1 MIRRTHTCGELR
13 KTHIG
18 QTVTLNGWV
27 ENFRDHGRVIFIDL
41 KDRYG
46 LAQIKFSEEVNKNAW
61 DVAFKVRS
69 QYVLSVT
76 GQVISRGEFVNPKLA
91 TGEIEVVVTSI
102 EVLNTSETPPFEITD
117 YSNVNEEL
125 RLKYRYLDLRRNRMQ
140 QNFVFRNNLVHSIRD
155 YFFKNDFIEVETP
168 VLTKSTPEGAR
179 DYLVPS
185 RVHPGEFYA
194 LPQSPQLFKQ
204 LLMVSGFE
212 KYIQIVKCFRDED
225 LRADRQPEFTQID
238 IEMSFVTKD
247 HILNMVEELV
257 QQIFKDTLNIDVP
270 RPFQRMTFTEGM
282 EVYGSDKPDLRYD
295 LKMIDV
301 SDVMKTVD
309 FQVFRSVVENG
320 GKVKIINAK
329 KGGSLTRKEIDQL
342 EASAK
347 IYGAKGLA
355 WVKVNADG
363 LQSPIVKFFKEEQI
377 KKVMELAGAEVGDL
391 ILFGA
396 GRKDIV
402 NASMGQV
409 RIQLAKMMNLYD
421 KDSFHFSFLIDAP
434 LFEKDYDTG
443 ALKSTHHP
451 FTMPLIKDIKELDGD
466 LENIMSDSYDLVI
479 NGCEI
484 GGGSIRIHKPELQ
497 AKIFSLLGISDE
509 EAELKFGFLVNALK
523 YGAPPHGGLAFGL
536 DRLCMILLKL
546 DSLRDCIAFPKTQK
560 ATCLMSEAPSAVA
573 EEQLAELSLKVQLV
587 KD

>member
-1 MIRRTHTCGELR
+1 MERRTHTCGELR
-13 KTHIG
+13 KSHIG
-18 QTVTLNGWV
+18 QQVILNGWV

-41 KDRYG
+41 RDRYG
-46 LAQIKFSEEVNKNAW
+46 LTQIKFSEEIQKDAW
-61 DVAFKVRS
+61 DIAFKVRS
-69 QYVLSVT
+69 QFVLSVT
-76 GQVISRGEFVNPKLA
+76 GKVESRGDFINPKLA
-91 TGEIEVVVTSI
+91 TGEIELVVTKI
-102 EVLNTSETPPFEITD
+102 EILNTSETPPFEITD

-125 RLKYRYLDLRRNRMQ
+125 RLKYRYLDLRRSKMQ
-140 QNFVFRNNLVHSIRD
+140 QNFIFRNNLVHSIRD

-238 IEMSFVTKD
+238 IEMSFVTKE

-257 QQIFKDTLNIDVP
+257 QKIFKDTLNMDVK

-295 LKMIDV
+295 LKMVDV
-301 SDVMKTVD
+301 TEAMRGVE
-309 FQVFRSVVENG
+309 FQVFKKALEDG
-320 GKVKIINAK
+320 GKVKLINAK
-329 KGGSLTRKEIDQL
+329 KGGSLSRKDIDQL
-342 EASAK
+342 EAAAK
-347 IYGAKGLA
+347 VYGARGLA
-355 WVKVNADG
+355 WIKVNADG
-363 LQSPIVKFFKEEQI
+363 LQSPIVKFFTDAQM
-377 KKVMELAGAEVGDL
+377 KKVLDLAGAEVGDL

-409 RIQLAKMMNLYD
+409 RIQLGKALNLYKKED
-421 KDSFHFSFLIDAP
+421 FHFSFLIDAP
-434 LFEKDYDTG
+434 LFEKDHDTG

-466 LENIMSDSYDLVI
+466 LENVMSDSYDLVI
-479 NGCEI
+479 NGNEI

-497 AKIFSLLGISDE
+497 ARIFQLLGISDE
-509 EAELKFGFLVNALK
+509 EAELKFGFLVSALK

-536 DRLCMILLKL
+536 DRLCMILLGL
-546 DSLRDCIAFPKTQK
+546 DSLRDCIAFPKTQR
-560 ATCLMSEAPSAVA
+560 ASCLMSEAPSAVS
-573 EEQLAELSLKVQLV
+573 EDQLAELSLKVHQV
-587 KD
+587 KV

>member
-1 MIRRTHTCGELR
+1 VERRTHTCGELR
-13 KTHIG
+13 KSHIG
-18 QTVTLNGWV
+18 QQVILNGWV

-41 KDRYG
+41 RDRYG
-46 LAQIKFSEEVNKNAW
+46 LTQIKFSEEIQKDAW
-61 DVAFKVRS
+61 DIAFKVRS
-69 QYVLSVT
+69 QFVLSVT
-76 GQVISRGEFVNPKLA
+76 GKVESRGDFINPKLA
-91 TGEIEVVVTSI
+91 TGEIELVVTKI
-102 EVLNTSETPPFEITD
+102 EILNTSETPPFEITD

-125 RLKYRYLDLRRNRMQ
+125 RLKYRYLDLRRAKMQ
-140 QNFVFRNNLVHSIRD
+140 QNFIFRNNLVHSIRD

-238 IEMSFVTKD
+238 IEMSFVTKE

-257 QQIFKDTLNIDVP
+257 QKIFKDTLNMDVK

-282 EVYGSDKPDLRYD
+282 EVYGSDKPDLRFD
-295 LKMIDV
+295 LKMVDV
-301 SDVMKTVD
+301 TEAMRGVE
-309 FQVFRSVVENG
+309 FQVFKKALEDG
-320 GKVKIINAK
+320 GKVKLINAK
-329 KGGSLTRKEIDQL
+329 KGGSLSRKDIDQL
-342 EASAK
+342 EAAAK
-347 IYGAKGLA
+347 VYGARGLA
-355 WVKVNADG
+355 WIKVNADG
-363 LQSPIVKFFKEEQI
+363 LQSPIVKFFTDAQM
-377 KKVMELAGAEVGDL
+377 KKVLDLAGAEVGDL

-409 RIQLAKMMNLYD
+409 RIQLGKALNLYKKED
-421 KDSFHFSFLIDAP
+421 FHFSFLIDAP
-434 LFEKDYDTG
+434 LFEKDHDTG

-466 LENIMSDSYDLVI
+466 LENVMSDSYDLVI
-479 NGCEI
+479 NGNEI

-497 AKIFSLLGISDE
+497 ARIFQLLGISDE
-509 EAELKFGFLVNALK
+509 EAELKFGFLVSALK

-536 DRLCMILLKL
+536 DRLCMILLGL
-546 DSLRDCIAFPKTQK
+546 DSLRDCIAFPKTQR
-560 ATCLMSEAPSAVA
+560 ASCLMSEAPSAVS
-573 EEQLAELSLKVQLV
+573 EDQLAELSLKVHQV
-587 KD
+587 KV

>member
-18 QTVTLNGWV
+18 QTITLNGWV

-61 DVAFKVRS
+61 DIAFKVRS
-69 QYVLSVT
+69 QFVLSVT

-125 RLKYRYLDLRRNRMQ
+125 RLKYRYLDLRRTKMQ
-140 QNFVFRNNLVHSIRD
+140 QNFIFRNNLVHSVRD

-238 IEMSFVTKD
+238 IEMSFVTKE

-257 QQIFKDTLNIDVP
+257 QQIFKDTLNLHVP

-295 LKMIDV
+295 LKLVDV
-301 SDVMKTVD
+301 SEVMKTVD

-320 GKVKIINAK
+320 GKVKVINAK
-329 KGGSLTRKEIDQL
+329 KGGTLTRKEIDQL

-347 IYGAKGLA
+347 IFGAKGLA

-363 LQSPIVKFFKEEQI
+363 LQSPIVKFFKEDQI

-402 NASMGQV
+402 NNSMGQV

-434 LFEKDYDTG
+434 LFEKDHDSG

-497 AKIFSLLGISDE
+497 AKIFSLLGITDE

-560 ATCLMSEAPSAVA
+560 ATCLMSSAPSAVS
-573 EEQLAELSLKVQLV
+573 EEQLAELSLKIHQV

>member
-1 MIRRTHTCGELR
+1 MERRTHTCGELR
-13 KTHIG
+13 KSHIG
-18 QTVTLNGWV
+18 QQVILNGWV

-41 KDRYG
+41 RDRYG
-46 LAQIKFSEEVNKNAW
+46 LTQIKFSEEIQKDAW
-61 DVAFKVRS
+61 DIAFKVRS
-69 QYVLSVT
+69 QFVLSVT
-76 GQVISRGEFVNPKLA
+76 GKVESRGDFINPKLA
-91 TGEIEVVVTSI
+91 TGEIELVVTKI
-102 EVLNTSETPPFEITD
+102 EILNTSETPPFEITD

-125 RLKYRYLDLRRNRMQ
+125 RLKYRYLDLRRAKMQ
-140 QNFVFRNNLVHSIRD
+140 QNFIFRNNLVHSIRD

-238 IEMSFVTKD
+238 IEMSFVTKE

-257 QQIFKDTLNIDVP
+257 QKIFKDTLNMDVK

-282 EVYGSDKPDLRYD
+282 EVYGSDKPDLRFD
-295 LKMIDV
+295 LKMVDV
-301 SDVMKTVD
+301 TEAMRGVE
-309 FQVFRSVVENG
+309 FQVFKKALEDG
-320 GKVKIINAK
+320 GKVKLINAK
-329 KGGSLTRKEIDQL
+329 KGGSLSRKDIDQL
-342 EASAK
+342 EAAAK
-347 IYGAKGLA
+347 VYGARGLA
-355 WVKVNADG
+355 WIKVNADG
-363 LQSPIVKFFKEEQI
+363 LQSPIVKFFTDAQM
-377 KKVMELAGAEVGDL
+377 KKVLDLAGAEVGDL

-409 RIQLAKMMNLYD
+409 RIQLGKALNLYKKED
-421 KDSFHFSFLIDAP
+421 FHFSFLIDAP
-434 LFEKDYDTG
+434 LFEKDHDTG

-466 LENIMSDSYDLVI
+466 LENVMSDSYDLVI
-479 NGCEI
+479 NGNEI

-497 AKIFSLLGISDE
+497 ARIFQLLGISDE
-509 EAELKFGFLVNALK
+509 EAELKFGFLVSALK

-536 DRLCMILLKL
+536 DRLCMILLGL
-546 DSLRDCIAFPKTQK
+546 DSLRDCIAFPKTQR
-560 ATCLMSEAPSAVA
+560 ASCLMSEAPSAVS
-573 EEQLAELSLKVQLV
+573 EDQLAELSLKVHQV
-587 KD
+587 KV

>member
-1 MIRRTHTCGELR
+1 VERRTHTCGELR
-13 KTHIG
+13 KSHIG
-18 QTVTLNGWV
+18 QQVILNGWV

-46 LAQIKFSEEVNKNAW
+46 LTQIKFSEEIQKDAW
-61 DVAFKVRS
+61 DIAFKVRS
-69 QYVLSVT
+69 QFVLSVT
-76 GQVISRGEFVNPKLA
+76 GKVESRGDFVNAKIS
-91 TGEIEVVVTSI
+91 TGEIELVVTKI
-102 EVLNTSETPPFEITD
+102 EILNTSETPPFEITD

-125 RLKYRYLDLRRNRMQ
+125 RLKYRYLDLRRSKMQ
-140 QNFVFRNNLVHSIRD
+140 QNFIFRNNLVHSIRD

-257 QQIFKDTLNIDVP
+257 QKIFKDTLKMDVK

-295 LKMIDV
+295 LKMVDV
-301 SDVMKTVD
+301 TEAMKGVE
-309 FQVFRSVVENG
+309 FQVFKKALEDG
-320 GKVKIINAK
+320 GKVKLINAK
-329 KGGSLTRKEIDQL
+329 NGGSLSRKDIDQL

-347 IYGAKGLA
+347 IYGARGLA
-355 WVKVNADG
+355 WIKVNADG
-363 LQSPIVKFFKEEQI
+363 LQSPIVKFFTEPQM
-377 KKVMELAGAEVGDL
+377 KKVLELAGAEVGDL

-409 RIQLAKMMNLYD
+409 RIQLAKALNLYN
-421 KDSFHFSFLIDAP
+421 KDDFHFSFLIDAP

-479 NGCEI
+479 NGNEI

-497 AKIFSLLGISDE
+497 AKIFQLLGISDAD
-509 EAELKFGFLVNALK
+509 AELKFGFLVNALK

-536 DRLCMILLKL
+536 DRLCMILLGL

-560 ATCLMSEAPSAVA
+560 AACLMSEAPSAVS
-573 EEQLAELSLKVQLV
+573 EDQLAELSLKVHLV

>member
-1 MIRRTHTCGELR
+1 VERRTHTCGELR
-13 KTHIG
+13 KSHIG
-18 QTVTLNGWV
+18 QQVILNGWV

-41 KDRYG
+41 RDRYG
-46 LAQIKFSEEVNKNAW
+46 LTQIKFSEEIQKDAW
-61 DVAFKVRS
+61 DIAFKVRS
-69 QYVLSVT
+69 QFVLSVT
-76 GQVISRGEFVNPKLA
+76 GKVESRGDFINPKLA
-91 TGEIEVVVTSI
+91 TGEIELVVTKI
-102 EVLNTSETPPFEITD
+102 EILNTSETPPFEITD

-125 RLKYRYLDLRRNRMQ
+125 RLKYRYLDLRRAKMQ
-140 QNFVFRNNLVHSIRD
+140 QNFIFRNNLVHSIRD

-238 IEMSFVTKD
+238 IEMSFVTKE

-257 QQIFKDTLNIDVP
+257 QKIFKDTLNMDVK

-295 LKMIDV
+295 LKMVDV
-301 SDVMKTVD
+301 TEAMRGVE
-309 FQVFRSVVENG
+309 FQVFKKALEDG
-320 GKVKIINAK
+320 GKVKLINAK
-329 KGGSLTRKEIDQL
+329 KGGSLSRKDIDQL
-342 EASAK
+342 EAAAK
-347 IYGAKGLA
+347 VYGARGLA
-355 WVKVNADG
+355 WIKVNADG
-363 LQSPIVKFFKEEQI
+363 LQSPIVKFFTDAQMKH
-377 KKVMELAGAEVGDL
+377 VLELAGAEVGDL

-409 RIQLAKMMNLYD
+409 RIQLGKALNLYRKED
-421 KDSFHFSFLIDAP
+421 FHFSFLIDAP
-434 LFEKDYDTG
+434 LFEKDHDTG

-466 LENIMSDSYDLVI
+466 LENVMSDSYDLVI
-479 NGCEI
+479 NGNEI

-497 AKIFSLLGISDE
+497 ARIFQLLGISDE
-509 EAELKFGFLVNALK
+509 EAELKFGFLVSALK

-536 DRLCMILLKL
+536 DRLCMILLGL
-546 DSLRDCIAFPKTQK
+546 DSLRDCIAFPKTQR
-560 ATCLMSEAPSAVA
+560 ASCLMSEAPSAVS
-573 EEQLAELSLKVQLV
+573 EDQLAELSLKVHQV
-587 KD
+587 KV

>member
-1 MIRRTHTCGELR
+1 MKRRTHTCGELR

-18 QTVTLNGWV
+18 QTITLNGWV

-46 LAQIKFSEEVNKNAW
+46 LTQIKFSEEIQKDAW

-69 QYVLSVT
+69 QFVLSVT
-76 GQVISRGEFVNPKLA
+76 GKVVSRGEFVNPKLI
-91 TGEIEVVVTSI
+91 TGDIELVVEEIEI
-102 EVLNTSETPPFEITD
+102 LNTSETPPFEITD

-125 RLKYRYLDLRRNRMQ
+125 RLKYRYLDLRRTKMQ
-140 QNFVFRNNLVHSIRD
+140 QNFIFRNNLAHSVRD

-257 QQIFKDTLNIDVP
+257 QQIFKDTLKIDVP

-282 EVYGSDKPDLRYD
+282 DVYGSDKPDLRYE
-295 LKMIDV
+295 LKMVDV
-301 SDVMKTVD
+301 SEVMKTVD

-320 GKVKIINAK
+320 GKVKVITAK
-329 KGGSLTRKEIDQL
+329 KGGTLTRKEIDQL
-342 EASAK
+342 EATAK
-347 IYGAKGLA
+347 IFGAKGLA
-355 WVKVNADG
+355 WVKVNEDG
-363 LQSPIVKFFKEEQI
+363 LQSPIVKFFKEDQI

-391 ILFGA
+391 VLFGA

-409 RIQLAKMMNLYD
+409 RIQLAKLLNLYD
-421 KDSFHFSFLIDAP
+421 KDDFHFSFLVDAP
-434 LFEKDYDTG
+434 LFEKDFDTG

-497 AKIFSLLGISDE
+497 AKIFQLLGISDE

-560 ATCLMSEAPSAVA
+560 ASCLMSDAPSVVS
-573 EEQLAELSLKVQLV
+573 EDQLAELSLKVHKV
-587 KD
+587 KV

>member
-1 MIRRTHTCGELR
+1 MKRRTHTCGELR
-13 KTHIG
+13 KAHIG
-18 QTVTLNGWV
+18 QTITLNGWV

-46 LAQIKFSEEVNKNAW
+46 LTQIKFSEEVDKNAW
-61 DVAFKVRS
+61 DIAFKVRS
-69 QYVLSVT
+69 QFVLSVT
-76 GQVISRGEFVNPKLA
+76 GQVISRGEFVNPKLV
-91 TGEIEVVVTSI
+91 TGEIEVVVNEI

-125 RLKYRYLDLRRNRMQ
+125 RLKYRYLDLRRAKMQ
-140 QNFVFRNNLVHSIRD
+140 QNFIFRNNLVHSVRD

-238 IEMSFVTKD
+238 IEMSFVTKE

-257 QQIFKDTLNIDVP
+257 QQIFKDTLNLDVS

-295 LKMIDV
+295 LKMVDV
-301 SDVMKTVD
+301 SEIMKTVD
-309 FQVFRSVVENG
+309 FQVFRSVAESG
-320 GKVKIINAK
+320 GKVKVITA
-329 KGGSLTRKEIDQL
+329 KGGGTLTRKEIDQL
-342 EASAK
+342 EATAK

-377 KKVMELAGAEVGDL
+377 KKVMDLAGAEVGDL
-391 ILFGA
+391 VLFGA

-409 RIQLAKMMNLYD
+409 RIQLAKLLNLYD

-443 ALKSTHHP
+443 ELKSTHHP

-479 NGCEI
+479 NGNEI

-560 ATCLMSEAPSAVA
+560 ATCLMSSAPSAVG
-573 EEQLAELSLKVQLV
+573 EEQLAELSLKIHQV
-587 KD
+587 KV